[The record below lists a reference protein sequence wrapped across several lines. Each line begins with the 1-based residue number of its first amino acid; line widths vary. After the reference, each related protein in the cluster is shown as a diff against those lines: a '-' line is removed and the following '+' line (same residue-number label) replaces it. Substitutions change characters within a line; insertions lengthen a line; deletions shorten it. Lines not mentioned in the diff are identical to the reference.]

1 MLGVQG
7 LVRVFVTFLELMGV
21 CRGFPRAGLYGDRSG
36 VERSYRFLLGSIAF
50 LSAEPLFG

>member
-1 MLGVQG
+1 M
-7 LVRVFVTFLELMGV
+7 TFLELMGV